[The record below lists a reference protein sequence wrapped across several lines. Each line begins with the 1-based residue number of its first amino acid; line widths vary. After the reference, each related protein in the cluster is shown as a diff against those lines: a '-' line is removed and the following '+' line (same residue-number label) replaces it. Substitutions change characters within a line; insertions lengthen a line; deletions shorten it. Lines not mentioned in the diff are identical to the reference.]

1 MNPLTD
7 FSLTGRVAL
16 VTGAGRG
23 IGAAIARAFAAAGAA
38 VALVARTQADIE
50 AVAAEIEANAREA
63 GIPPSSEPVRGP
75 SRGASPGAAGAESG
89 KREATGRRAVA
100 LPADVKDLTRLPGLV
115 ERTVGQLGGLDIVV
129 NNAGGEIT
137 PPFLETRV
145 EHLEAAFHFNV
156 SVPFELS
163 RLAVPHLL
171 ARPGASIINM
181 SSIVV
186 GKSVRAHL
194 AHHTGKAAEAQLTR
208 SMAADLGPRIRVNAI
223 LPGAVETEALRDYM
237 DARDPDLRDALIANT
252 RLRRIATP
260 EDIAHAA
267 VYLASPAAS
276 WVTGLLLELDGGA
289 VDETR
294 PMFPDL

>member
-63 GIPPSSEPVRGP
+63 GIPPSSEPV
-75 SRGASPGAAGAESG
+75 A
-89 KREATGRRAVA
+89 GRRAVA

-237 DARDPDLRDALIANT
+237 DARDPDLREALIANT